1 MLKSGVLEQAEPSAS
16 FLSTFFL
23 VPKPDGSYR
32 PILNLKQLNRFV
44 KTKPFRL
51 FSHFRVPTFLQHQD
65 WMAKLDLSQAYFHVP
80 IARRHRRYLRL
91 NYPINSNQHQLL
103 QMTCL
108 PFGLSSAPRT
118 FASITNWVAEFLR
131 NRGIRCVVY
140 LDDFL
145 LASQSM
151 QQLQEDISLTIK
163 IMQLLG
169 WTINFEKSV
178 LTPTQCLEFLG
189 ITWDTKLNAMSLSEK
204 KCLTL
209 RNALQQQLL
218 KRKWSLKQYQILM
231 GRLNFATYV
240 TRRGRLHCRTLQYFS
255 RQLSKD
261 HPYRQVSIPLPVQSE
276 MEWWLQAVGQSVPI
290 HTNVVLTHLLTT
302 DASDIG
308 WGAQLG
314 DISIGGTWTKRQ
326 LTWHANRKEMF
337 AVHAA
342 ISHEQKL
349 LQNSQVLLQ
358 TDNRTVVSYI
368 NKEGGSKSKKL
379 LEQTLQLLALLD
391 KFNIHLQAQ
400 YFPGRFNVEVDA
412 LSRQR
417 TCPEWHLTTAA
428 TSKIF
433 RMWGTPE
440 IDLFASSTA
449 HVTPKYVSVNIQD
462 KQAQHHNAFC
472 HQWHYKLAWLF
483 PPPNLIPRVLNH
495 LNQASGLYILIAPK
509 WNKVSSPHSSRH
521 ENRHTPSTDSRLA
534 LGGMVDFGWQD
545 MLTEWT
551 DKEQKLLISSWR
563 GSTINTYKPAW
574 NRWKKWCESN
584 SVNYK
589 YPHPEQV
596 ARYLAHLHCDIG
608 LAYRTILVH
617 KSVISTFTHLT
628 SKVDLSSNFF
638 IKHMLKAISMAR
650 TRPVKP
656 PIWNPKFLMQYI
668 SKYNPNE
675 NNLYE
680 VSRHTAT
687 LLLLASSRRVH
698 DLTLLH
704 IDNNSLIDD
713 QSSIILWPAFGSKTD
728 SINHRQS
735 GWRLKEHPDKNLNII
750 FWIRQ
755 LLKIS
760 KNRRKAINHLFITA
774 RGDAKPASRTVIA
787 GWVKSLLREAGIEAT
802 PGSVRSAVS
811 SLNWLENFS
820 LDKIL
825 ETGNWKTVHTFQN
838 YYKKELKEIDINN
851 SVSLSNYFDAIN

>member
-1 MLKSGVLEQAEPSAS
+1 MIHFFIETIPRKEENEHSAYPTKQIEINRAKIDKEERNRNRIFPLKMIVVNDSQKFHGGCLKQFQCVMSNLGAPEQICRLLNGSYIPFKLKPPLILPNPIVIQSYRTKTSLNMIRQIQSMLKSGVLEQAEPSAS

-231 GRLNFATYV
+231 RRLNFATYV

-337 AVHAA
+337 AVQAA

-400 YFPGRFNVEVDA
+400 YFPD
-412 LSRQR
+412 SM
-417 TCPEWHLTTAA
+417 
-428 TSKIF
+428 SK
-433 RMWGTPE
+433 WTPYH
-440 IDLFASSTA
+440 A
-449 HVTPKYVSVNIQD
+449 K
-462 KQAQHHNAFC
+462 
-472 HQWHYKLAWLF
+472 
-483 PPPNLIPRVLNH
+483 
-495 LNQASGLYILIAPK
+495 
-509 WNKVSSPHSSRH
+509 
-521 ENRHTPSTDSRLA
+521 
-534 LGGMVDFGWQD
+534 
-545 MLTEWT
+545 
-551 DKEQKLLISSWR
+551 
-563 GSTINTYKPAW
+563 
-574 NRWKKWCESN
+574 
-584 SVNYK
+584 
-589 YPHPEQV
+589 
-596 ARYLAHLHCDIG
+596 G
-608 LAYRTILVH
+608 LAPSDT
-617 KSVISTFTHLT
+617 
-628 SKVDLSSNFF
+628 
-638 IKHMLKAISMAR
+638 
-650 TRPVKP
+650 
-656 PIWNPKFLMQYI
+656 
-668 SKYNPNE
+668 
-675 NNLYE
+675 
-680 VSRHTAT
+680 
-687 LLLLASSRRVH
+687 
-698 DLTLLH
+698 
-704 IDNNSLIDD
+704 
-713 QSSIILWPAFGSKTD
+713 
-728 SINHRQS
+728 
-735 GWRLKEHPDKNLNII
+735 
-750 FWIRQ
+750 
-755 LLKIS
+755 
-760 KNRRKAINHLFITA
+760 
-774 RGDAKPASRTVIA
+774 
-787 GWVKSLLREAGIEAT
+787 
-802 PGSVRSAVS
+802 
-811 SLNWLENFS
+811 
-820 LDKIL
+820 
-825 ETGNWKTVHTFQN
+825 
-838 YYKKELKEIDINN
+838 
-851 SVSLSNYFDAIN
+851 